1 MGFSVLGGHFGEGI
15 DLPGKRLLGAVIVG
29 VGLPQLCLERNL
41 IQKYFSEQYMD
52 GYAYAYIFPG
62 LNRVLQAAGRV
73 IRTAEDRGIVL
84 LIDERFARPP
94 YNELMPE
101 HWNIRYA
108 SQEDLS
114 VMEMIEEFWE
124 G

>member
-1 MGFSVLGGHFGEGI
+1 
-15 DLPGKRLLGAVIVG
+15 
-29 VGLPQLCLERNL
+29 
-41 IQKYFSEQYMD
+41 MD

-73 IRTAEDRGIVL
+73 IRTAQDRGIVL

-101 HWNIRYA
+101 HWNVHYA

-114 VMEMIEEFWE
+114 VTEMIEEFWE
-124 G
+124 N